1 MKKLITNVIAALWP
15 PLFRGG
21 LGLLM
26 TSFAMCCLKA
36 VCALWVFSAKPALS
50 AANGRSK

>member
-21 LGLLM
+21 LGLEM
-26 TSFAMCCLKA
+26 TCTFWGVGNSE
-36 VCALWVFSAKPALS
+36 
-50 AANGRSK
+50 

>member
-26 TSFAMCCLKA
+26 TSFCEKLF
-36 VCALWVFSAKPALS
+36 WVYLCSQ
-50 AANGRSK
+50 ANGNHGVVKRLV